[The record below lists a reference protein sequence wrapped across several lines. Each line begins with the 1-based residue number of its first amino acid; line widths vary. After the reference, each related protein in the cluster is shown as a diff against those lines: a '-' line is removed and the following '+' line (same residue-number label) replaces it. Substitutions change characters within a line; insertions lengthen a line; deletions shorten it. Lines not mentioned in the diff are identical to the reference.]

1 MTPQQASEP
10 GLDSLA
16 DMAKHGGIE
25 YLFPT
30 PVFWYVFKN
39 VAALNAELLELILAQ
54 ERAHPSIVKSNQ
66 GGWQSPTDFFSGSGS
81 AVATLRQF
89 AMRAVEIATA
99 RLGLAPKV
107 RLEFHLSSWAAVNR
121 HGHYNTPHVH
131 PTATWSGV
139 YYVDPG
145 DETPGAPGATLEF
158 AHPIVAS
165 VMTFFP
171 AMLPSARLVRP
182 EAGIIILFP
191 GYLQHSVR
199 MYQGERPRVCVPFN
213 AHMRIV
219 DTEAIAD
226 RAESRP
232 D

>member
-1 MTPQQASEP
+1 MTHQKVLEP
-10 GLDSLA
+10 GLDPLA
-16 DMAKHGGIE
+16 EMAKHGGIE

-54 ERAHPSIVKSNQ
+54 ERANPSIVKSNQ

-182 EAGIIILFP
+182 EAGMIILFP

-219 DTEAIAD
+219 DT
-226 RAESRP
+226 
-232 D
+232 

>member
-1 MTPQQASEP
+1 MTPQQVSEP
-10 GLDSLA
+10 GLDPIA

-54 ERAHPSIVKSNQ
+54 ERASPAVVKSNQ
-66 GGWQSPTDFFSGSGS
+66 GGWQSPTDFFSWGGS

-99 RLGLAPKV
+99 RLGLAPNV
-107 RLEFHLSSWAAVNR
+107 RFEFQLSSWAAVNR
-121 HGHYNTPHVH
+121 NGHYNTPHVH

-145 DETPGAPGATLEF
+145 DETPDAPGATLEF

-165 VMTFFP
+165 VMTFFSGV
-171 AMLPSARLVRP
+171 LPSARLVRP
-182 EAGIIILFP
+182 EAGMIILFP
-191 GYLQHSVR
+191 SYLQHSVR
-199 MYQGERPRVCVPFN
+199 MYHGERPRVCVPFN
-213 AHMRIV
+213 AHLRIV
-219 DTEAIAD
+219 GT
-226 RAESRP
+226 
-232 D
+232 

>member
-1 MTPQQASEP
+1 MTPSQVSEP
-10 GLDSLA
+10 GLDPLA

-54 ERAHPSIVKSNQ
+54 ERANPSTVKSNQ
-66 GGWQSPTDFFSGSGS
+66 GGWQSPNDFFNCGGS
-81 AVATLRQF
+81 AAATLRQF

-99 RLGLAPKV
+99 RLGLASNAA
-107 RLEFHLSSWAAVNR
+107 LQFQLSSWAAVNR
-121 HGHYNTPHVH
+121 NGHYNTPHVH
-131 PTATWSGV
+131 PMAVWSGV

-145 DETPGAPGATLEF
+145 DEPPDAPGAVLEF

-171 AMLPSARLVRP
+171 GGLPTARLVRP
-182 EAGIIILFP
+182 EPGMMILFP

-199 MYQGERPRVCVPFN
+199 MYRGERPRVCVPFN

-219 DTEAIAD
+219 ET
-226 RAESRP
+226 
-232 D
+232 

>member
-1 MTPQQASEP
+1 MTPSQVSEP
-10 GLDSLA
+10 RLDPLA

-54 ERAHPSIVKSNQ
+54 ERANPSTVKSNQ
-66 GGWQSPTDFFSGSGS
+66 GGWQSPNDFFNCGGS
-81 AVATLRQF
+81 AAATLRQF

-99 RLGLAPKV
+99 RLGLASNAA
-107 RLEFHLSSWAAVNR
+107 LQFQLSSWAAVNR
-121 HGHYNTPHVH
+121 NGHYNTPHVH
-131 PTATWSGV
+131 PMATWSGV

-145 DETPGAPGATLEF
+145 DETPAAPGATLEF

-182 EAGIIILFP
+182 EAGMIILFP

-199 MYQGERPRVCVPFN
+199 MYRGERPRVCVPFN

-219 DTEAIAD
+219 DA
-226 RAESRP
+226 
-232 D
+232 